1 MTHRA
6 VRYRNGAENMTH
18 GAVRDKNGAE
28 NMTQRAVRESVNYR
42 TVRDRNRI

>member
-1 MTHRA
+1 MTHK
-6 VRYRNGAENMTH
+6 
-18 GAVRDKNGAE
+18 AVRDRNGAE